1 MMNQRLGQQSCASGD
16 LESSSDGT
24 YFWTVQARPTGS
36 HAVSKTTWSLV
47 FLGFHV
53 AKRRILV
60 KGLSWRFAC
69 AEPRRRSPTNEHP
82 HSSPFFALR
91 FQAASASG
99 LSLDRT
105 PLSVFA
111 PLHPTAADSLPPWTS
126 LAPFSPPPRQS
137 WAIPATEDSRFP
149 SIRSPAA
156 PTWTDRRRGDAAR
169 HDQGRP
175 TWILIQ
181 EPLSATR
188 PSSPQ
193 VPPPP
198 PAVSHTRWGHPLL
211 PWSPSCWCLFSLPLL
226 VPSSWRPFST
236 FPSSGSLPDH
246 DPRDHPECCHF
257 WFPATCCLPFLLLF
271 FRSRLT
277 LGRVVDLDVDC
288 SLIFFCSPSTFC
300 LRPVSKIIL
309 YHTLDRQRPSVPAT
323 DIYITRRNEGR
334 DRPKGVCGGGPQKET
349 GKTGYFG
356 TGTGTGT
363 DTGIDSIESRS
374 GWWQE
379 Y

>member
-1 MMNQRLGQQSCASGD
+1 MARIFGRSRPGQQVRTQYPRRLGVLS
-16 LESSSDGT
+16 
-24 YFWTVQARPTGS
+24 FWGFMWQKEEFL
-36 HAVSKTTWSLV
+36 SKS
-47 FLGFHV
+47 
-53 AKRRILV
+53 
-60 KGLSWRFAC
+60 LSWRFAC
-69 AEPRRRSPTNEHP
+69 AEPHRRSPTNEHP

-169 HDQGRP
+169 HDQRRP

-193 VPPPP
+193 VPPLPLQP
-198 PAVSHTRWGHPLL
+198 FHIPAGGIPCYPGHPLVGVSSL
-211 PWSPSCWCLFSLPLL
+211 FHFSSPPLGDLFPPFRHPEVSLTTTHETIPSVVTFGSRQL
-226 VPSSWRPFST
+226 VASLSSFLS
-236 FPSSGSLPDH
+236 FQV
-246 DPRDHPECCHF
+246 DPRPRC
-257 WFPATCCLPFLLLF
+257 
-271 FRSRLT
+271 R
-277 LGRVVDLDVDC
+277 LGR
-288 SLIFFCSPSTFC
+288 
-300 LRPVSKIIL
+300 
-309 YHTLDRQRPSVPAT
+309 
-323 DIYITRRNEGR
+323 
-334 DRPKGVCGGGPQKET
+334 
-349 GKTGYFG
+349 
-356 TGTGTGT
+356 
-363 DTGIDSIESRS
+363 
-374 GWWQE
+374 
-379 Y
+379 